1 MAIVDQYGRPI
12 VLADLKR
19 EIATPTMSGVR
30 QVWQSSIALGLT
42 PAALAGVLRQAVEG
56 DADSYLT
63 LAEEMEERDL
73 HYAAVLANR
82 KQAVT
87 GLQVTVEAAD
97 ESAEAVKH
105 AEFIEQIIA
114 MPAFETM
121 LEEQLDALGKAYSV
135 NEIIW
140 DTSERQWMP
149 QAFEHRDPRW
159 FMFDRI
165 SHRELRLRD
174 TENVMDGL
182 ALAPFKFLVHT
193 PRIKTGLPIRGGL
206 ARMVAFAWIC
216 KAYAMKDWVA
226 FAEVFG
232 MPLRVG
238 RYNASANDDDIRVL
252 KMAVA
257 NLGTDA
263 AAVLPESMKIEFQ
276 EVAKNGGGAD
286 VFERLCLY
294 IDKQVSKCVLGQT
307 MTTDSGGGSG
317 LAQAKVHN
325 EVREDIQKKDA
336 KQLAA
341 TLNQALTRPVID
353 LNFGPQKKYPKICIN
368 VPEPEDLAGLVSA
381 LDKLVPLGL
390 EVEQSVIRD
399 KFGLPEPAKG
409 ARLLM
414 PPSAA
419 KPEPEP
425 LDKNG
430 QPVKPPLKAKNA
442 EVKPEPST
450 ADLQTGRL
458 AGDADPIVEALTA
471 PIQQMLDASNSFEE
485 FREKLLDAY
494 DDLDDK
500 ALAELLTQGLTAA
513 NLAGRFELLLGV

>member
-12 VLADLKR
+12 VFADLKR

-42 PAALAGVLRQAVEG
+42 PALLAGVLRQAVEG
-56 DADSYLT
+56 DADAYLT

-87 GLQVTVEAAD
+87 GLQVTVEAVD
-97 ESAEAVKH
+97 ESAAAVEH
-105 AEFIEQIIA
+105 AEFIEQIVA

-149 QAFEHRDPRW
+149 HAFEHRDPRW

-174 TENVMDGL
+174 TENVTDGL

-276 EVAKNGGGAD
+276 EVGKAGGGAD

-294 IDKQVSKCVLGQT
+294 IDKQISKCVLGQT

-368 VPEPEDLAGLVSA
+368 VPEAEDLKGLVDA

-390 EVEQSVIRD
+390 RVEQSVIRD
-399 KFGLPEPAKG
+399 KFGLPEPAKD
-409 ARLLM
+409 AELLSA
-414 PPSAA
+414 PSAA

-430 QPVKPPLKAKNA
+430 QPVKPSLKAKNA
-442 EVKPEPST
+442 ETKPEPST

-458 AGDADPIVEALTA
+458 TGDADTVVEALIA
-471 PIQQMLDASNSFEE
+471 PIQQMLEASNSFEE

-513 NLAGRFELLLGV
+513 NLAGRYELLLGV